1 MREVND
7 VLILRGTLEGASK
20 EKGGGGFKLPA
31 WAEYPLEHLESLGR
45 DWTVVEAFWQRQ
57 VDVGG
62 VLLSVHY
69 RRFVA
74 KSNRVSELLGLQGG
88 AVWKTIRGARFE
100 RKNGVVNNHVITHFV
115 SLETLREARATLV
128 KVFSAL
134 KAAGVL
140 WVTQETLEAV
150 RDKKLLVNG
159 MTPARLWTF
168 LKDAAYVDR
177 LAVDQLPDEL
187 KESAITSFYRT
198 GVALSQL
205 LAEFGLSL
213 TPDYFLDEN
222 TVLLT
227 PEQRRR
233 LVEKAGCFISMS
245 LSDLAEI
252 PALDFSP
259 DVPMGRDRLP
269 PPGDEPVVGV
279 IDSLFCE
286 EAYFSDWVEVHNQP
300 ALAVN
305 RPLTAAD
312 YAHGTAVSSLIVDG
326 PAANPRLDDGCGRFR
341 VRHFGVAT
349 TGRISQ
355 FHLMKA
361 VRDIVRGNPDIRVW
375 NLSLG
380 ARYETKEDFISPEA
394 AILDELQSECNVI
407 FVVAATNSPDSS
419 PMRLGAP
426 ADTINGVSVGA
437 VNRQGAPTAY
447 TRHGPV
453 LNFFVKPDVACFGGE
468 GADGINVCTGSAKSL
483 NSGAMK
489 VGTSFSAPWIT
500 RKLAYLIHRMGLSR
514 ETAKALLIDCAV
526 GWGRYPDPEWHRVG
540 YGRVPVRIEDI
551 LHTATDE
558 IRFVIHGK
566 TKAYRTS
573 HYAIPVPRNRDGDF
587 NYSVRATVCYFPHC
601 CREQGV
607 DYTTTELDVRFG
619 RVTGAEGAQDVKDIR
634 LPLKEDPR
642 FQWIPEKEARMMFQK
657 WSNVK
662 VFKDEIVKSR
672 KAYTPYWGFRADLMD
687 RLNTFSERGMPF
699 TLVVTL
705 KEKDGVNGIHR
716 FIKSCQVSGWVVE
729 TLKVEQRLAVHE
741 KAEAE
746 LELT

>member
-1 MREVND
+1 MRETND
-7 VLILRGTLEGASK
+7 LLILRGTLEGTPR

-31 WAEYPLEHLESLGR
+31 WAEYPVSHLESLGR
-45 DWTVVEAFWQRQ
+45 DWAAVDAFWRHQ

-74 KSNRVSELLGLQGG
+74 KSNRVSELLGLRGE
-88 AVWKTIRGARFE
+88 VWKTIRGARFE
-100 RKNGVVNNHVITHFV
+100 RKNGVVNNHVITHFL
-115 SLETLREARATLV
+115 SFERLREARAMLDNV
-128 KVFSAL
+128 VAAL
-134 KAAGVL
+134 KAAGVSM
-140 WVTQETLEAV
+140 VTQKTLEAV
-150 RDKKLLVNG
+150 RDKKLLVEG
-159 MTPARLWTF
+159 VPSPRLWVY

-198 GVALSQL
+198 GVPLPQL
-205 LAEFGLSL
+205 LAGFGLSL

-227 PEQRRR
+227 PVQRQR
-233 LVEKAGCFISMS
+233 LVEKAGCFIAMTM
-245 LSDLAEI
+245 SDLAEI
-252 PALDFSP
+252 PAPDFSMDEP
-259 DVPMGRDRLP
+259 LGRDRLP

-279 IDSLFCE
+279 IDTLFAE
-286 EAYFSDWVEVHNQP
+286 GAYFSDWVEVHNQP
-300 ALAVN
+300 VLAVN
-305 RPLTAAD
+305 RPLTPAD
-312 YAHGTAVSSLIVDG
+312 YVHGTAVSSLIVDG

-349 TGRISQ
+349 VGSISQ

-361 VRDIVRGNPDIRVW
+361 VRDIVRSHPDIRVW

-380 ARYETKEDFISPEA
+380 AKYETQEDFISPEA

-407 FVVAATNSPDSS
+407 FVVAATNSPDSR

-437 VNRQGAPTAY
+437 VNRKGVPTAY

-468 GADGINVCTGSAKSL
+468 GADGINVCTGSTQRW

-489 VGTSFSAPWIT
+489 IGTSFAAPWIT
-500 RKLAYLIHRMGLSR
+500 RKLAYLIHRMGLAR
-514 ETAKALLIDCAV
+514 ETAKALLIDSAV
-526 GWGRYPDPEWHRVG
+526 GWGKYPDPEWPRVG

-551 LHTATDE
+551 LHTAPDE
-558 IRFVIHGK
+558 IRFVIHAK

-587 NYSVRATVCYFPHC
+587 NYSARATVCYFPHC

-619 RVTGAEGAQDVKDIR
+619 RVTGAEGTQDVKDMR
-634 LPLKEDPR
+634 LPLTEDPR

-705 KEKDGVNGIHR
+705 KEKDGVNGFHR
-716 FIKSCQVSGWVVE
+716 FIKNCQVSGWVVE
-729 TLKVEQRLAVHE
+729 TLKVEERLAVRE
-741 KAEAE
+741 KAAAE
-746 LELT
+746 LEFT